1 MKVFRIIFFLSIFGL
16 VLFSCKKENKESEET
31 KTTLPNFGNVALDEV
46 FKQSDSQLKNRDSI
60 VSVIDSYYENVWEK
74 GDLWGGFLVAKGDEI
89 LYEGYR
95 GFTQE
100 NKQSPVNDTVALHV
114 ASISKSIT
122 AMAVMKLIEAGKLE
136 MDVPLTKYFP
146 GFPYPEVTV
155 FTLLSQ
161 RSGLPKYEYF
171 IEKIEPEPAELS
183 KKYISNHD
191 ILNLLIRYKPE
202 LARATNTGF
211 MYCNTNYA
219 LLALLVEH
227 VTKTS
232 FPEAMQQIVFR
243 PLKMKNTFILQEKD
257 MESAAKSFYQRGPRV
272 YPYDRLDLIYGD
284 KNVYTTPRDLLN
296 FSKAMFAKNFLR
308 EDLKKMIFEP
318 YSNERPGV
326 NNYGL
331 GFRMKVFNENEKL
344 TYHNGWWHGT
354 NSVFGH
360 LLKSKVTIIAIGN
373 KYSSRVYTSLALSGL
388 FENFPFETE
397 KLLKTMNQ
405 TDTLK
410 NAAGTDSL
418 KGNDSYSE

>member
-16 VLFSCKKENKESEET
+16 VLFSCKKENKDSEET

-100 NKQSPVNDTVALHV
+100 NKQGPVNDTVALHV

-296 FSKAMFAKNFLR
+296 FSKAMFAENFLR

>member
-1 MKVFRIIFFLSIFGL
+1 MKLLRSIILLAIFSL
-16 VLFSCKKENKESEET
+16 VLFSCKKENSSTNEND
-31 KTTLPNFGNVALDEV
+31 TTLPNFGNVELDEI
-46 FKQSDSQLKNRDSI
+46 FKQKGNRLKNRDSI
-60 VSVIDSYYENVWEK
+60 VTVIDSYYKTVWEK
-74 GDLWGGFLVAKGDEI
+74 GDLWGSFLVAKGDEI

-95 GFTQE
+95 GYTQD
-100 NKQSPVNDTVALHV
+100 NKQAPVNDTVALHV

-122 AMAVMKLIEAGKLE
+122 AMAVMKLIEAGKLQL
-136 MDVPLTKYFP
+136 DDPLTKYFP
-146 GFPYPEVTV
+146 GFPYPKVTV

-171 IEKIEPEPAELS
+171 IEKITPKPAELS
-183 KKYISNHD
+183 KEFISNKD
-191 ILNLLIRYKPE
+191 ILNLLIKYKPE
-202 LARATNTGF
+202 LARETDTGF

-219 LLALLVEH
+219 LLALLVEQ
-227 VTKTS
+227 VTKTP

-243 PLKMKNTFILQEKD
+243 PLKMKHTYILEEKD

-308 EDLKKMIFEP
+308 DDLQKMVFEP
-318 YSNERPGV
+318 YSNERPGI

-360 LLKSKVTIIAIGN
+360 LLKSNVTIIAIGN

-418 KGNDSYSE
+418 NGNDSYSE